1 MSDNKQIKAASI
13 ADIHD
18 RFSRSQSAVLVNYI
32 GLTVAEVTELRN
44 QFRAAGVDFKVYKNT
59 MIRRAAQELGYQG
72 LDEHLNG
79 PTAVA
84 FSYEDPTAGAKIIT
98 EYIRK
103 VRKTNVKCGIVNG
116 KYTDAQGVD
125 TLSKIPSRE
134 VLLAQLM
141 SVFNGPVRGFAV
153 ALKAIAEKQSEAA
166 GVAVEA

>member
-1 MSDNKQIKAASI
+1 M
-13 ADIHD
+13 
-18 RFSRSQSAVLVNYI
+18 
-32 GLTVAEVTELRN
+32 
-44 QFRAAGVDFKVYKNT
+44 
-59 MIRRAAQELGYQG
+59 
-72 LDEHLNG
+72 
-79 PTAVA
+79 
-84 FSYEDPTAGAKIIT
+84 
-98 EYIRK
+98 
-103 VRKTNVKCGIVNG
+103 G